1 VNYTLITAGC
11 NCHVVVSSCVAAN
24 KVRPCLNVAGQT
36 MAHKRLVVGLSGI
49 HGWGAYT
56 LEAVEKNEFIYEY
69 TGELISQDEADRRGR
84 IYDKLHCSFLFNLDD
99 EWVVDAT
106 RKGSKIKFANH
117 SLQPN
122 CYAKVSPWCVGA
134 QISSQG
140 NECFP
145 DVDYSSE
152 R

>member
-1 VNYTLITAGC
+1 MGASHCRDGL
-11 NCHVVVSSCVAAN
+11 AAN
-24 KVRPCLNVAGQT
+24 KMRPCLNVTGQT
-36 MAHKRLVVGLSGI
+36 MAHKRLVVGRSGI

-122 CYAKVSPWCVGA
+122 CYAKVCHGWRGLL
-134 QISSQG
+134 
-140 NECFP
+140 
-145 DVDYSSE
+145 DVDCWKRCFEQPCRSS